1 MRVVITAGGT
11 GGHIFPA
18 LALISKLKEKD
29 KNVEILYIG
38 TTDRM
43 EKDIIPKEGIP
54 YVGIEMRG
62 LNRKNIF
69 KNIDVMKTY
78 FKAVKKAKSELIK
91 FKPDVVIG
99 FGGYISAPVIYA
111 SSKLKIKTIIHE
123 QNSIP
128 GVSNKFLS
136 RYVDKILVS
145 FKESINDFPKEKTV
159 YTGNPR
165 SEQIKDIEKISK
177 TTLGFKKDKPLVII
191 VMGSLGSLTMTEKL
205 KEVLPLFKN
214 KNYQVLLITGKNY
227 YDYYKD
233 LKLSSNVKL
242 IPFYNNLIGLMK
254 DTDLIVTRSGAST
267 IAEITS
273 IGLPA
278 IMVPSPYV
286 TNNHQYVNAKSLED
300 DGACIILEEKD
311 FDKET
316 LINAEDKTINDKE
329 KLNSMKKAMLKR
341 GVLDSATKIYN
352 EIIKL
357 VRDEEDE

>member
-1 MRVVITAGGT
+1 MKVVITAGGT

-18 LALISKLKEKD
+18 LALISKLKEKEKD
-29 KNVEILYIG
+29 VDILYIG
-38 TTDRM
+38 TTNRM

-54 YVGIEMRG
+54 YIGIEMKG

-78 FKAVKKAKSELIK
+78 LKAVSKAKAELTK
-91 FKPDVVIG
+91 FKPDIVIG

-111 SSKLKIKTIIHE
+111 AHKLKIKTIIHE

-136 RYVDKILVS
+136 RYVDKVLVS
-145 FKESINDFPKEKTV
+145 FKESIKDFPNDKTI

-165 SEQIKDIEKISK
+165 SEQIKDIEKINK
-177 TTLGFKKDKPLVII
+177 TTLGLKKDKALIII
-191 VMGSLGSLTMTEKL
+191 VMGSLGSLTMTKKL
-205 KEVLPLFKN
+205 KETLPLFKN
-214 KNYQVLLITGKNY
+214 KDYQVLLITGKDY
-227 YDYYKD
+227 YDEYKD
-233 LKLSSNVKL
+233 IKLSSNVKL
-242 IPFYNNLIGLMK
+242 VPFYNNLLGLMK
-254 DTDLIVTRSGAST
+254 DADLIVTRSGAST

-300 DGACIILEEKD
+300 DGACIILKEED
-311 FDKET
+311 FDKNS
-316 LINAEDKTINDKE
+316 LVDLLDKTINDKK
-329 KLNSMKKAMLKR
+329 KLNSMRNALLKR
-341 GVLDSATKIYN
+341 GVTDSATRIYE

-357 VRDEEDE
+357 VRDE

>member
-1 MRVVITAGGT
+1 MKVVITAGGT

-29 KNVEILYIG
+29 KDVEILYIG

-54 YVGIEMRG
+54 YVGIEMKG

-78 FKAVKKAKSELIK
+78 FRAVKKAKNELVK

-111 SSKLKIKTIIHE
+111 AHKLKIKTIIHE

-136 RYVDKILVS
+136 RYVDKVLVS
-145 FKESINDFPKEKTV
+145 FKESIKDFPNDKTI

-165 SEQIKDIEKISK
+165 SEQIKDIEKIDK
-177 TTLGFKKDKPLVII
+177 TTLGFKKDKALIII
-191 VMGSLGSLTMTEKL
+191 VMGSLGSLTMTKKL
-205 KEVLPLFKN
+205 KETLPLFKN
-214 KNYQVLLITGKNY
+214 KDYQVLLITGKDY
-227 YDYYKD
+227 YDEYKD
-233 LKLSSNVKL
+233 IKLSSNVKL
-242 IPFYNNLIGLMK
+242 VPFVDNLLGLMK

-300 DGACIILEEKD
+300 DGACIILKEED
-311 FDKET
+311 FDKNS
-316 LINAEDKTINDKE
+316 LIDLLDKTINDKK
-329 KLNSMKKAMLKR
+329 KLNSMRNALLKR
-341 GVLDSATKIYN
+341 GVTDSSTRIYE

-357 VRDEEDE
+357 VRDE

>member
-1 MRVVITAGGT
+1 MKVVITAGGT

-38 TTDRM
+38 TTNRM

-54 YVGIEMRG
+54 YIGIEMKG

-78 FKAVKKAKSELIK
+78 LKAVSKAKAELTK
-91 FKPDVVIG
+91 FKPDIVIG

-111 SSKLKIKTIIHE
+111 AHKLKIKTIIHE

-136 RYVDKILVS
+136 RYVDKVLVS
-145 FKESINDFPKEKTV
+145 FKESIKDFPNDKTI

-165 SEQIKDIEKISK
+165 SEQIKDIEKIDK
-177 TTLGFKKDKPLVII
+177 TTLGFKNDKALIII
-191 VMGSLGSLTMTEKL
+191 VMGSLGSLTMTKKL
-205 KEVLPLFKN
+205 KETLPLFKN
-214 KNYQVLLITGKNY
+214 KDYQVLLITGKDY
-227 YDYYKD
+227 YDDYKD
-233 LKLSSNVKL
+233 IKLSSNVKL
-242 IPFYNNLIGLMK
+242 VPFVDNLLGLMK
-254 DTDLIVTRSGAST
+254 DADLIVTRSGAST

-300 DGACIILEEKD
+300 DGACIILKEED
-311 FDKET
+311 FDKNS
-316 LINAEDKTINDKE
+316 LVDLLDKTINDKK
-329 KLNSMKKAMLKR
+329 KLNSMRSALLKR
-341 GVLDSATKIYN
+341 GVTDSATRIYE

-357 VRDEEDE
+357 VRDE